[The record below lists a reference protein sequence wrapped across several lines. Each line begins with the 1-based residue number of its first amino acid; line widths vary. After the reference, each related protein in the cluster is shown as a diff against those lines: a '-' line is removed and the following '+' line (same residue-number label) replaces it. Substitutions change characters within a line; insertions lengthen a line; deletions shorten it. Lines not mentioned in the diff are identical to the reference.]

1 MTFLKNKKGT
11 ASTQYIIKNKM
22 KTPHPAS
29 SFSNRPAK
37 LQINFTWPK
46 LFSLREADL
55 KLVARLLDLSEIAE
69 YTWKSLLIP

>member
-1 MTFLKNKKGT
+1 
-11 ASTQYIIKNKM
+11 M

-37 LQINFTWPK
+37 LKINFTWPK